1 MTVSVQSVLARAG
14 QLLLDLG
21 FDRWTTD
28 ELLLWLNDGQRELV
42 AKVKKDAKVRT
53 YTHTLAPGA
62 KQDNPADCVEILDM
76 RQNDG
81 GNVITPC
88 DRTALDRFAP
98 DWMVK
103 PTDSK
108 VKHWMD
114 DQQPNTFYVYPA
126 QNATPA
132 TVVMTY
138 SAVPNQVGLTDNIDV
153 REIYADNLLNF
164 ILYRAFSKDAEF
176 GGDAARAVA
185 YYQAF
190 SA

>member
-1 MTVSVQSVLARAG
+1 MTISVSSVLARAG
-14 QLLLDLG
+14 TLLLDEG

-28 ELLLWLNDGQRELV
+28 ELLKWLNDGQRELV
-42 AKVKKDAKVRT
+42 KVKADAKVRT
-53 YTHTLAPGA
+53 VEHSLVAGA
-62 KQDNPADCVEILDM
+62 KQTNPDDCIEILGM
-76 RQNDG
+76 PQNVG
-81 GNVITPC
+81 GGSITPC
-88 DRTALDRFAP
+88 DRVALDRFSP

-103 PTDSK
+103 PTDNK

-114 DQQPNTFYVYPA
+114 DPHPNTFYVYPA
-126 QNATPA
+126 QNGTPA
-132 TVVMTY
+132 SVVLTY
-138 SAVPNQVGLTDNIDV
+138 TAVPNQVAAMDNIDV
-153 REIYADNLLNF
+153 RDIYADNLLNF